1 MLRILA
7 SSLVFLGATSA
18 VAGGGRDNL
27 SLQASFTDLRTK
39 CAEFVAN
46 PQMKPVTAKLH
57 CSQQEFVW
65 KSADPG
71 QASLKN
77 FRQIGAQ
84 LDLKTESS
92 PLEFQGA
99 NIEDTGFACPTFTK
113 VRRVVPAIEVELSC
127 QDFLNIGD
135 LHSFCSSE
143 ISRRVE
149 QDPGIVEES
158 PTQETLSFCPNR

>member
-1 MLRILA
+1 MLRFLA
-7 SSLVFLGATSA
+7 PSLAILGATSA
-18 VAGGGRDNL
+18 LAGAGRDQL
-27 SLQASFTDLRTK
+27 SLRASFTDLRTK

-65 KSADPG
+65 RAEDPG

-77 FRQIGAQ
+77 FRQVGAQ

-92 PLEFQGA
+92 PLEFQGVS
-99 NIEDTGFACPTFTK
+99 IEDTAVGCPTFTK
-113 VRRVVPAIEVELSC
+113 FRRVVPAIEVELSC
-127 QDFLNIGD
+127 QDFLNLND
-135 LHSFCSSE
+135 LHSFCYSE
-143 ISRRVE
+143 VSRRIE

-158 PTQETLSFCPNR
+158 PTQETLSFCPSR